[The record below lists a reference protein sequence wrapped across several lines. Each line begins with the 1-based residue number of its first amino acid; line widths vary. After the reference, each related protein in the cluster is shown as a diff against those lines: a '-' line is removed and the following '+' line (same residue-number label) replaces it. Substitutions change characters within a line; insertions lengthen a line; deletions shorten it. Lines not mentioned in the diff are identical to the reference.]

1 MHPIGRQTLW
11 AAAAVAVLV
20 GAAGCAN
27 MTEEQQRG
35 TARGAA
41 IGAAA
46 GAVLGAVTDGSKG
59 AVRGAAIGAGVG
71 AVGGHIWSTRMEE
84 QKRRMEESTR
94 GTGVEVT
101 QTADNQ
107 LKLNIP
113 SDVSFA
119 VGRAD
124 IQPNFRPILDTF
136 AQGMV
141 RNPEARVLIV
151 DDSASVRQTLT
162 QVLESDPRIEV
173 IGAAS
178 DPFVAAKRIQEE
190 IKAKKAQGL
199 SIDLEDLKPVLFE
212 VANIFGQQ
220 ADALGGR
227 IASEFAS
234 INDPAIIKA
243 RMLEESR
250 RIRAQIAERL
260 IAFIAGYRGHVS
272 GDSDSAATEGSA
284 ILRTWTRRLCRAA
297 WS

>member
-1 MHPIGRQTLW
+1 MGAWFINRRIVMYPIGRQTLW
-11 AAAAVAVLV
+11 TAAAVAVLV

-151 DDSASVRQTLT
+151 GHTDSTGSDAINNPLSINRAASVRDYL
-162 QVLESDPRIEV
+162 
-173 IGAAS
+173 AARGVPMS
-178 DPFVAAKRIQEE
+178 SMTIDGRGSREPVASNDTAEGRARNRRVE
-190 IKAKKAQGL
+190 IFMA
-199 SIDLEDLKPVLFE
+199 E
-212 VANIFGQQ
+212 
-220 ADALGGR
+220 
-227 IASEFAS
+227 
-234 INDPAIIKA
+234 PA
-243 RMLEESR
+243 R
-250 RIRAQIAERL
+250 
-260 IAFIAGYRGHVS
+260 
-272 GDSDSAATEGSA
+272 
-284 ILRTWTRRLCRAA
+284 
-297 WS
+297 